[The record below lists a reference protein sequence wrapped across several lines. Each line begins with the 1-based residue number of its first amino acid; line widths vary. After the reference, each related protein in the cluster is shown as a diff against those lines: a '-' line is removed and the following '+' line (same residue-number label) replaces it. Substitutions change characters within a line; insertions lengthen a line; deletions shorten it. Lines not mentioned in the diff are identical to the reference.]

1 MTPATMTPAS
11 VTLDID
17 PTLFRGA
24 VGRYA
29 SGITII
35 TCQDDEGPIGFTCQ
49 SFYSVSIDPPLVSFS
64 VMKTSTTYPRI
75 RDTGAFAVNILSSEQ
90 EAASNQF
97 ARRGPDKWANIKW
110 TPSEQGSPIIEDS
123 LAWLDC
129 SIWAE
134 YEAGDH
140 TIVVGRVV
148 GLGTAAEQD
157 LLPLL
162 YSQGKYHTHRTA
174 TSAGG

>member
-1 MTPATMTPAS
+1 MTPAS

-35 TCQDDEGPIGFTCQ
+35 TGQDDEGPIGFTCQ

-64 VMKTSTTYPRI
+64 VMKNSTTYPRI
-75 RDTGAFAVNILSSEQ
+75 RDTGVFAVNILSSEQ

-97 ARRGPDKWANIKW
+97 ARRGTDKWANIEW
-110 TPSEQGSPIIEDS
+110 TPSEQGSPVIGDS
-123 LAWLDC
+123 LAWLAC

-140 TIVVGRVV
+140 TIVVGRVTE
-148 GLGTAAEQD
+148 LGTAAKQD

-162 YSQGKYHTHRTA
+162 YSKGKYHTLRTE